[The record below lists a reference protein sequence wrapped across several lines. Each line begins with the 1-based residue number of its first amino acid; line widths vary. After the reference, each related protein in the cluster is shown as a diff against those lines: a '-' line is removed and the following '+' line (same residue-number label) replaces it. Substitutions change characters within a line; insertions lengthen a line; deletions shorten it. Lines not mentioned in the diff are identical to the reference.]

1 MTGAHN
7 FAPNTSRGFKLLL
20 WSRFPVVQHV
30 RSLISSNLI
39 KLSKLCAKETS
50 RILRNDCLGIKKRE
64 SVNSYALIKILDALF
79 EMFPTGQMCI

>member
-1 MTGAHN
+1 MESVSGCSARKISNVKQFN
-7 FAPNTSRGFKLLL
+7 FNF
-20 WSRFPVVQHV
+20 Q
-30 RSLISSNLI
+30 
-39 KLSKLCAKETS
+39 LSKLYAKETS